1 MEPALDDNGLVCGY
15 SIGADGTMTVI
26 LAADINRHFNRDD
39 TLVWL
44 HFDHGDPGA
53 QQWIARCDRI
63 PEAAKTLLLGS
74 DNHMRIEAIG
84 GGLCGIIGDLHHE
97 FANQTDGLDVLRLYL
112 DNHCLVSVRLRPLA
126 AIEKLRKTI
135 GEGMKDGRPIVLVTN
150 FLLHVTETLGDL
162 ILGLA
167 DSVDDVEE
175 GILDGRASRPGEE
188 LGRVRRLAARLRRH
202 MVPQQHALLTLLA
215 KLPNWVA
222 ETDAVR
228 LRSAIEGLGA
238 LGHDLD
244 LVQERARLLQEQAS
258 ARLIEATN
266 RNLYIL
272 SIVTVFFLPISL
284 ISGVFGMNLGGLPWG
299 QTHLG
304 FWYGITLMVV
314 TVIVT
319 LILLRRGRML

>member
-1 MEPALDDNGLVCGY
+1 VEPALDDNGLVCGY
-15 SIGADGTMTVI
+15 SIEADGTMAVI
-26 LAADINRHFNRDD
+26 QAVDIDRHFNRDD

-53 QQWIARCDRI
+53 QQWIATCDRI

-84 GGLCGIIGDLHHE
+84 SGLCGIIGDLHHE

-112 DNHCLVSVRLRPLA
+112 DNHCLVSVRHRPLV

-135 GEGMKDGRPIVLVTN
+135 SEGMKDGRPIVLVTN
-150 FLLHVTETLGDL
+150 FLLHVTDTLGDL

-175 GILDGRASRPGEE
+175 GILDGRASRTGEE

-215 KLPNWVA
+215 KLPKWVA

-258 ARLIEATN
+258 ARLMEATN

-284 ISGVFGMNLGGLPWG
+284 ISGIFGMNLGGLPWG
-299 QTHLG
+299 QTHFG
-304 FWYGITLMVV
+304 FWYGIALMVT

>member
-1 MEPALDDNGLVCGY
+1 MAPALDDNGLVCGY
-15 SIGADGTMTVI
+15 SIEADGTMAVI
-26 LAADINRHFNRDD
+26 RAADINQHFNRDD

-53 QQWIARCDRI
+53 QQWITTCERI

-84 GGLCGIIGDLHHE
+84 SGLCGIIGDLHHE

-135 GEGMKDGRPIVLVTN
+135 SEGMQDGRPIALVTN
-150 FLLHVTETLGDL
+150 FLLHVTDTLGDL

-175 GILDGRASRPGEE
+175 GILESRASRPGEE

-222 ETDAVR
+222 EADAIR

-258 ARLIEATN
+258 ARLMEATN

-284 ISGVFGMNLGGLPWG
+284 ISGIFGMNLGGLPWN

-304 FWYGITLMVV
+304 FWYGMALMVA
-314 TVIVT
+314 TIIVT
-319 LILLRRGRML
+319 MILLRRGRML